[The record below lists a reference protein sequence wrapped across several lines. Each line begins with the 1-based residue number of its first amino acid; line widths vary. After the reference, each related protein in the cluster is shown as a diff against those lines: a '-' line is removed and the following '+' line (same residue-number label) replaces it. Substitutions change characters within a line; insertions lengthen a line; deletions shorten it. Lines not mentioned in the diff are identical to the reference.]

1 MIRCRV
7 NETGSAVTRRAG
19 TGSGSPKSARTA
31 ERMAEV
37 SELICSQEDKPGTS
51 KSSHQI
57 ARQLSISVTR
67 SISEYLGRDCKFT

>member
-7 NETGSAVTRRAG
+7 NETGSAVTRRAR
-19 TGSGSPKSARTA
+19 SGRPKSARTA